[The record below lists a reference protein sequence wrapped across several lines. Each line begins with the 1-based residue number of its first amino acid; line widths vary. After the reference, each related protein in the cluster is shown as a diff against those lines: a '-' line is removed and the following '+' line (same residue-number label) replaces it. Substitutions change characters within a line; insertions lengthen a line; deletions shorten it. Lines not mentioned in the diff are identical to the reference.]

1 MRAEVD
7 AASGEPEAGPAATLD
22 HFRRLVA
29 EDLLFLALLHHAEPS
44 RERLESLRQ
53 ALNSP
58 RPVGEGPGVRASDS
72 PRPLGEGPG
81 VRASDSPRPLGEGP
95 GVRAELS
102 LGLELRSSTGQEA
115 LRALAAAL
123 AGLPATLDQAVLD
136 QLAADYADIYLTH
149 GYGASPHESVW
160 LDEDHLMRQEPM
172 FQVRA
177 WYARHG
183 LTTGDWRNRP
193 DDHLALQ
200 LQFLAHL
207 FALEQ
212 GDTLAEAARFM
223 DEHLLRWLPRFARR
237 VAERCRTLFFA
248 ALALLTDAYCEE
260 LRELLALILAEPRP
274 TSEEIEQRMKPART
288 APRAPSSFVPGQG
301 PTW

>member
-1 MRAEVD
+1 MD
-7 AASGEPEAGPAATLD
+7 AASGEPDAGPSATFD

-29 EDLLFLALLHHAEPS
+29 EDLLSFALLHHAEPS
-44 RERLESLRQ
+44 GELLESLR
-53 ALNSP
+53 
-58 RPVGEGPGVRASDS
+58 GDS
-72 PRPLGEGPG
+72 GSL
-81 VRASDSPRPLGEGP
+81 A
-95 GVRAELS
+95 
-102 LGLELRSSTGQEA
+102 LGLELQSPAGREA
-115 LRALAAAL
+115 LNAMAAAL
-123 AGLPATLDQAVLD
+123 AGLPATLDQTVLD

-177 WYARHG
+177 WYARHD
-183 LTTGDWRNRP
+183 LTAGDWRNRP

-207 FALEQ
+207 FTPER
-212 GDTLAEAARFM
+212 GDTLTEAARFM
-223 DEHLLRWLPRFARR
+223 DEHLLRWLPQFARR

-260 LRELLALILAEPRP
+260 LRELLARILAETRP
-274 TSEEIEQRMKPART
+274 TPEEIEQRMKPKRGSI
-288 APRAPSSFVPGQG
+288 PPPSSFVPGQG

>member
-7 AASGEPEAGPAATLD
+7 AASGEPEARPAATLD

-44 RERLESLRQ
+44 RERLESLRR
-53 ALNSP
+53 AANPLSLTLSPMNGGEGNTAEEPGVRASDSP
-58 RPVGEGPGVRASDS
+58 RPVGEGPGVRA
-72 PRPLGEGPG
+72 
-81 VRASDSPRPLGEGP
+81 
-95 GVRAELS
+95 ELA

-123 AGLPATLDQAVLD
+123 AGLPATLDQSVLD

-183 LTTGDWRNRP
+183 LTAGDWRNRP

-207 FALEQ
+207 FAPER

-260 LRELLALILAEPRP
+260 LRDLLAQILAEPRP
-274 TSEEIEQRMKPART
+274 TPEEIEQRMKTMRGPAL
-288 APRAPSSFVPGQG
+288 APSSFIPGQG